1 MDSESFRRGLSALQ
15 NGKAKDA
22 EHLFEAV
29 LHEQP
34 RHVAALNLLGI
45 TLTQLGKFGDA
56 EIYLRR
62 ALQEQPKSDATLYN
76 YGIVLKALHRP
87 AEALLRFSEALALNP
102 GAAEAWNNRGTVL
115 NDLYRSGEAIQDF
128 EKAIALQPRYAEAFC
143 NKGKALAMLRRRTDA
158 LSEFERAAELRPD
171 LIEARLGSGGVLIDL
186 QRYDDALAD
195 YDRALAIKS
204 NSAEAWLGRGTAF
217 AKLKRYDEALA
228 AYDNALQ
235 FNPDV
240 AEIWL
245 GRGNVLTDLARR
257 DEAFAAYDKALILE
271 PNLAEAWLGRGNLFA
286 DLNRHDEAFAA
297 YDQVLALK
305 SDLPEAWSNRGN
317 TLTKLQRY
325 DEAFAA
331 YDRAFQLHPEF
342 PYVAGSR
349 LNAKLY
355 MSDWA
360 DLEADIARVLSMTR
374 EGKPASVPFPLL
386 AIPSTP
392 SDQLQC
398 ARRFVADQ
406 PAYPP
411 VWRGEIYSHDRIR
424 VAYLSNNF
432 HESAMTYLLAGM
444 FERHDR
450 SRFEISAISFGPERN
465 SPMRRRL
472 KNAFEHFVDVHRS
485 RDQEIAELLRYGE
498 IDIAVD
504 LMGFTADNRLN
515 VFAQRP
521 VPIQVNYM
529 GYPGTMAAPY
539 IDYLIADRTVIPDA
553 ARPFYREQIV
563 FLPNSYFITDG
574 GQPIAERTPTRAQR
588 DLPETGFV
596 FCCFNSNYKIL
607 PEIFDIWMRLL
618 GAVENSVLWLI
629 ETNATA
635 TANLRRE
642 AEKRGVAPG
651 RLIFAGKADLP
662 DHLARHRLADLCID
676 TVPCNAH
683 TTASDALWA
692 GLPVL
697 TCLGTTL
704 AGRVAASLLEAA
716 GLPELITTS
725 LEDYEA
731 LALKLARDSVFL
743 ASIKDKLAH
752 NRTVCPL
759 FDTARSTRAM
769 ETAYL
774 AMWQACQ
781 SGQPPKSF
789 TIPGAV

>member
-1 MDSESFRRGLSALQ
+1 MDNDSLRRGLSALQ
-15 NGKAKDA
+15 AGNTRDA
-22 EHLFEAV
+22 ERLFKTV
-29 LHEQP
+29 LREQP

-45 TLTQLGKFGDA
+45 TLTQLGKFDDA
-56 EIYLRR
+56 EIYLGR
-62 ALQEQPKSDATLYN
+62 ALREQPKSDATLYN

-87 AEALLRFSEALALNP
+87 AEALQRFTEALALNP
-102 GAAEAWNNRGTVL
+102 AAAETWNNRGTAL
-115 NDLYRSGEAIQDF
+115 NDLGRYGQAIKDF
-128 EKAIALQPRYAEAFC
+128 ERAIGLQPRYAEAFS
-143 NKGKALAMLRRRTDA
+143 NKGKTLAMLGRRADA
-158 LSEFERAAELRPD
+158 LSAFERAAKLKPD
-171 LIEARLGSGGVLIDL
+171 LVEARLGRAGVLTDL
-186 QRYDDALAD
+186 QRYDEALAD
-195 YDRALAIKS
+195 YDRALALKS
-204 NSAEAWLGRGTAF
+204 GSAEAWLGRGTVF
-217 AKLKRYDEALA
+217 AKLKRYNEALA

-235 FNPDV
+235 LNSGI

-257 DEAFAAYDKALILE
+257 DDAFAAYDRALALK
-271 PNLAEAWLGRGNLFA
+271 PDLAEAWLGRGNLFA
-286 DLNRHDEAFAA
+286 DLNRHDQAFAA
-297 YDQVLALK
+297 YDRALALK
-305 SDLPEAWSNRGN
+305 PDLTEAWSSYGN
-317 TLTKLQRY
+317 NYTKLQRY

-331 YDRAFQLHPEF
+331 YDRAFRLNPAF

-360 DLEADIARVLSMTR
+360 DLEADIAQVLSMTR
-374 EGKPASVPFPLL
+374 AGKPASVPFPLL

-398 ARRFVADQ
+398 AKRFIADQ
-406 PAYPP
+406 PAQPP
-411 VWRGEIYSHDRIR
+411 VWHGETYNHDRIR

-450 SRFEISAISFGPERN
+450 SRFEVSAISFGPERN

-472 KNAFEHFVDVHRS
+472 KNAFEHFIDVHRGG
-485 RDQEIAELLRYGE
+485 DQEIADLLRHNE

-515 VFAQRP
+515 VFARRP
-521 VPIQVNYM
+521 APIQVNYM

-539 IDYLIADRTVIPDA
+539 IDYLIADQTVIPDT

-563 FLPNSYFITDG
+563 WLPNSYFITDG
-574 GQPIAERTPTRAQR
+574 GQAIAEQTPTRVQCG
-588 DLPETGFV
+588 LPETGFV

-635 TANLRRE
+635 TANLQRE
-642 AEKRGVAPG
+642 AENRGITPE

-662 DHLARHRLADLCID
+662 DHLGRHRLADLCID

-697 TCLGTTL
+697 TCVGTTL
-704 AGRVAASLLEAA
+704 AGRVAASLLEAV
-716 GLPELITTS
+716 GLPELITNS
-725 LEDYEA
+725 HEDYEA

-743 ASIKDKLAH
+743 ASIKKKLAQH
-752 NRTVCPL
+752 RTICPL

-769 ETAYL
+769 EAAYL
-774 AMWQACQ
+774 TMWQAHQ
-781 SGQPPKSF
+781 SGQPPRSF
-789 TIPGAV
+789 TIPDA